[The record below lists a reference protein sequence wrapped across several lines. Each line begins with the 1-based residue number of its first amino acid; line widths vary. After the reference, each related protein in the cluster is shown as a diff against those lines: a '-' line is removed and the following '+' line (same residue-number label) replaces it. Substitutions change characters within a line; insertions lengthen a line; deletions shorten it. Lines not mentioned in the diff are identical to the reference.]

1 MAKTPRVLFPEQQIT
16 LEQAFRANLPLPPT
30 PLIGRERE
38 LAAVSHLLQQPDVR
52 LLTLTGP
59 GGVGKTRLAL
69 RVASDLRAQFADGV
83 CFVPLAPI
91 GDARLVVS
99 TIAGVLGLWGESD
112 LPLLERV
119 KAWLS
124 ETQLLLLLDNFE
136 QVAAAAPAVAEL
148 LTTAPGLKVLVTSRA
163 ALHIYGGHQFP
174 VPPLALPD
182 PAPLPPTA
190 QLQEYEAVALFV
202 QRARAVRPDFVLTD
216 ENAAAVATICARLD
230 GLPLAIELAAARIRL
245 LPPAAMLARLNNR
258 LSLLTGGA
266 QDAPARQQTLRSA
279 IDWSYDLL
287 DTDEQRLF
295 RRLAVFAGG
304 CTLEAAEAVCNAE
317 GDLGSEILD
326 GVASLIDKSLLRQV
340 EPGGSEPRLAMLQT
354 IREYALE
361 RLTNSGELDA
371 LRRRH
376 AEFFLARAEAADAAP
391 EVAEQDAAH
400 QRLEVEYDNLR
411 AALDWSAASESDV
424 DLGLRLAGAMGEFW
438 KIHGHIREART
449 YLTTLLGR
457 AATAPPTR
465 GRAKAVTIAA
475 RMALAEEDP
484 LARALY
490 EESLGLWRS
499 LGDKYGISLAL
510 MGLGHLALYAGDLD
524 TARTRYEEA
533 LTLRREIGNK
543 RGAAS
548 ALESLGDV
556 AAQQGD
562 YAQAIALC
570 EESLALSRAI
580 GDNWGVVHA
589 LAGIAGACANRGDYA
604 RATTLM
610 EESLTLAQAAC
621 SRSMIA
627 ALLGGLG
634 QLAARQGDYAR
645 AATLLDESLGMFRE
659 MEYRVHLCEV
669 LTLRGSVALR
679 QNDFD
684 QAGALLEESL
694 ALARSLRN
702 DECSC
707 KALRALGR
715 LALRQGQSGRARTL
729 LEETVALHRRLPC
742 RYDLALA
749 CDGLAM
755 ACAADGAAE
764 RAARLFGAAQAL
776 RDAISVPIIPADQ
789 AEHDQ
794 YLAATQAA
802 LGDAAFAAAWTA
814 GQTLPPD
821 ALLEGEESGAGT
833 ESTGAPAANGG
844 NGARLAHPAG
854 LTAREIE
861 VLRLVAGGLTD
872 AQVAERLTLSPRTVS
887 SHLYSIYSKLGVT
900 SRTAATR
907 FALEHALL

>member
-1 MAKTPRVLFPEQQIT
+1 MAKAPRVLFPEQQIN

-91 GDARLVVS
+91 SDARLVVS

-112 LPLLERV
+112 LPLLERI

-124 ETQLLLLLDNFE
+124 ETRMLLLLDNFE

-163 ALHIYGGHQFP
+163 ALHIYGGHHFP

-182 PAPLPPTA
+182 PVHLPPA
-190 QLQEYEAVALFV
+190 EQLQQYEAVALFV
-202 QRARAVRPDFVLTD
+202 QRAKAVRPDFALTD

-230 GLPLAIELAAARIRL
+230 GLPLAIELAAARTRL

-266 QDAPARQQTLRSA
+266 QDAPARQQTLRNA

-287 DTDEQRLF
+287 DGDEQCLF

-304 CTLEAAEAVCNAE
+304 CTLEAAEAVCNAG
-317 GDLGSEILD
+317 GDLGSEIID

-354 IREYALE
+354 IREYAQE
-361 RLTNSGELDA
+361 RLNESGELDA

-376 AEFFLARAEAADAAP
+376 AEFFLARAEAADAAQ

-411 AALDWSAASESDV
+411 AALDWSAANEGDV
-424 DLGLRLAGAMGEFW
+424 DVGLRMAGAMGEFW

-449 YLTTLLGR
+449 YLTTLLAR
-457 AATAPPTR
+457 ATTDPPTR

-475 RMALAEEDP
+475 RMALSEEDP
-484 LARALY
+484 VARALY
-490 EESLGLWRS
+490 EESLSLWRT

-524 TARTRYEEA
+524 AARKRYAEA
-533 LTLRREIGNK
+533 LVLRREVGNK

-556 AAQQGD
+556 AAQQGN

-570 EESLALSRAI
+570 EESLALSREI
-580 GDNWGVVHA
+580 GDNWGVIHA
-589 LAGIAGACANRGDYA
+589 LSGIAEAGAHRGDYT
-604 RATTLM
+604 RATALL
-610 EESLTLAQAAC
+610 EESLTLAQVSC
-621 SRSMIA
+621 SRSAIA
-627 ALLGGLG
+627 ALLSGLG
-634 QLAARQGDYAR
+634 DLAAQQGDYAR
-645 AATLLDESLGMFRE
+645 AVSLLDESLG
-659 MEYRVHLCEV
+659 LCHELEHRGYLCAT
-669 LTLRGSVALR
+669 LTLRGYVALQ

-684 QAGALLEESL
+684 QAGVLLEESL

-702 DECSC
+702 DECIC

-715 LALRQGQSGRARTL
+715 LALRQGQTGRARTL
-729 LEETVALHRRLPC
+729 LEETVALHRRIPC

-749 CDGLAM
+749 LDGLAM

-776 RDAISVPIIPADQ
+776 RDAIGTPIIPADQ

-794 YLAATQAA
+794 YLAAAQTT
-802 LGDAAFAAAWTA
+802 LGDAAFAAAWVA
-814 GQTLPPD
+814 GQAMPPD
-821 ALLEGEESGAGT
+821 ALFSPEEPA
-833 ESTGAPAANGG
+833 TGVPATNGS

>member
-124 ETQLLLLLDNFE
+124 ETQILLLLDNFE

-182 PAPLPPTA
+182 PAHLPPTA

-202 QRARAVRPDFVLTD
+202 QRAKAVRPDFALTD

-230 GLPLAIELAAARIRL
+230 GLPLAIELAAARSRL

-287 DTDEQRLF
+287 DADEQRLF

-304 CTLEAAEAVCNAE
+304 CTLDAAEAVCNAQ

-376 AEFFLARAEAADAAP
+376 AEYFLAMVEAADAAQ
-391 EVAEQDAAH
+391 EVAAQDSAH

-411 AALDWSAASESDV
+411 AALDWSAASDSDA
-424 DLGLRLAGAMGEFW
+424 DLGLRMAGAMGEFW

-449 YLTTLLGR
+449 YLTALLAR
-457 AATAPPTR
+457 ATTAPPTL
-465 GRAKAVTIAA
+465 GRAKAVTTAA
-475 RMALAEEDP
+475 RMALTEEDP
-484 LARALY
+484 VARALY
-490 EESLGLWRS
+490 EESLNLWRA
-499 LGDKYGISLAL
+499 LGDEYGISLAL
-510 MGLGHLALYAGDLD
+510 MGLGHLALFAGDLD
-524 TARTRYEEA
+524 TARTRYSEA
-533 LTLRREIGNK
+533 LAVRRAVGNK
-543 RGAAS
+543 RGTAS

-570 EESLALSRAI
+570 EESLALSREI
-580 GDNWGVVHA
+580 GDNWGIVHA
-589 LAGIAGACANRGDYA
+589 LAGIADAAAHRGDYL
-604 RATTLM
+604 RATALL
-610 EESLTLAQAAC
+610 EESLTLAQATC
-621 SRSMIA
+621 SRTIIA
-627 ALLGGLG
+627 AVLGGLG
-634 QLAARQGDYAR
+634 ELAAQQGEYDR
-645 AATLLDESLGMFRE
+645 AAALLDECLSICRE
-659 MEYRVHLCEV
+659 LEHRAYLCAA
-669 LTLRGSVALR
+669 LTQRGYVACR
-679 QNDFD
+679 QHDFE

-715 LALRQGQSGRARTL
+715 LALRQGEAGRARAL
-729 LEETVALHRRLPC
+729 LEESAALHRRLPC

-749 CDGLAM
+749 LDGLAI

-764 RAARLFGAAQAL
+764 RAARLFGGAQAL

-821 ALLEGEESGAGT
+821 ALLGEESGAGA

>member
-1 MAKTPRVLFPEQQIT
+1 MAKSSRVLFPEQQIN

-69 RVASDLRAQFADGV
+69 RVASDLRAQFAAGV

-91 GDARLVVS
+91 SDARLVVS

-112 LPLLERV
+112 LPLLERI

-124 ETQLLLLLDNFE
+124 ETQMLLLLDNFE

-163 ALHIYGGHQFP
+163 ALHIYGGHHFP

-182 PAPLPPTA
+182 PTHLPPTE
-190 QLQEYEAVALFV
+190 QLQQYEAVALFV
-202 QRARAVRPDFVLTD
+202 QRAKAVRPDFALTD
-216 ENAAAVATICARLD
+216 ENAAAVATICGRLD

-266 QDAPARQQTLRSA
+266 QDAPARQQTLRNA

-287 DTDEQRLF
+287 DADEQRLF

-317 GDLGSEILD
+317 GEQGNEILD

-361 RLTNSGELDA
+361 RLTNSGELDT

-376 AEFFLARAEAADAAP
+376 AEFFLALAEAADAAE

-411 AALDWSAASESDV
+411 AALDWSAASDSDV
-424 DLGLRLAGAMGEFW
+424 DLGLRMAGAMGEFW

-449 YLTTLLGR
+449 YLTTLLAR
-457 AATAPPTR
+457 AGTAAPTH

-475 RMALAEEDP
+475 RMALTEDDP
-484 LARALY
+484 VARALY
-490 EESLGLWRS
+490 EESLSLWRT

-510 MGLGHLALYAGDLD
+510 MGLGHVALYAGDLE
-524 TARTRYEEA
+524 TARTRYAEA
-533 LTLRREIGNK
+533 LALRREVGNK
-543 RGAAS
+543 RGTAS

-556 AAQQGD
+556 AVQQGD
-562 YAQAIALC
+562 YPQAITLC
-570 EESLALSRAI
+570 EESLALSREI
-580 GDNWGVVHA
+580 DDTWGVIHA
-589 LAGIAGACANRGDYA
+589 LAGIAAVCAHRGEYT
-604 RATTLM
+604 RATALL
-610 EESLTLAQAAC
+610 EEGLTLAQALC
-621 SRSMIA
+621 SRSTIA
-627 ALLGGLG
+627 ALLGALG
-634 QLAARQGDYAR
+634 QLAAQQGEYDR
-645 AATLLDESLGMFRE
+645 AAALLDESLEMCRE
-659 MEYRVHLCEV
+659 LEHRGYLCAM
-669 LTLRGSVALR
+669 LTQRGYVALR

-684 QAGALLEESL
+684 QAGTLLEESL
-694 ALARSLRN
+694 ALARNLRN
-702 DECSC
+702 DECIC

-715 LALRQGQSGRARTL
+715 LALRQDQPGRARTL
-729 LEETVALHRRLPC
+729 LEETVALHRRIPC

-749 CDGLAM
+749 LDALAM
-755 ACAADGAAE
+755 ACAADGAGE

-776 RDAISVPIIPADQ
+776 RDAIGVPIIPAEQ

-794 YLAATQAA
+794 YLARARTT
-802 LGDAAFAAAWTA
+802 LGDAEFAAAWAA
-814 GQTLPPD
+814 GQALPPD
-821 ALLEGEESGAGT
+821 VLFSTDESVAGEESIGGAVPSG
-833 ESTGAPAANGG
+833 SNS
-844 NGARLAHPAG
+844 ARLAHPAG
-854 LTAREIE
+854 LTARELE